1 MKSERERPSMLA
13 ARSIRDCVSI
23 RTRRLTAWSGV
34 SEEAVVRGI
43 SLILCAALIIEDTQR
58 VSGFQMRDCNP
69 IPGSGKANL
78 GAQRRQMAKRRS
90 TGRSEEH
97 TSELQSLM
105 RSSYAVFCLKKKNKH
120 KHRARATYVLEQ
132 TQQ

>member
-1 MKSERERPSMLA
+1 MRISDWIQTCALP
-13 ARSIRDCVSI
+13 IC
-23 RTRRLTAWSGV
+23 GV

-43 SLILCAALIIEDTQR
+43 SLILCAAVIIEDTQR

-90 TGRSEEH
+90 TGFRTEE
-97 TSELQSLM
+97 
-105 RSSYAVFCLKKKNKH
+105 R
-120 KHRARATYVLEQ
+120 RAGKAFVSTCSTRLAQ
-132 TQQ
+132 FH